1 MKKEEEE
8 VLEVEVEEEVEEE
21 LEVEEEEEVEDGEGS
36 KALAKKRQNE
46 IKRAALLNKPVN
58 FSHLKRRF

>member
-1 MKKEEEE
+1 M
-8 VLEVEVEEEVEEE
+8 EEEVEEE